1 MAIDRSVELSVVGL
15 TCGHCV
21 ASLTE
26 ELSAVPGV
34 LNVDV
39 ILRSGETS
47 TATVVTDIELD
58 DNALRDSVEEAG
70 YELTTITR
78 DFCCPHPLE
87 IPSLSPRP
95 IPPTRGSR
103 AAGG

>member
-1 MAIDRSVELSVVGL
+1 MTMAIDRTVELSVVGL

-34 LNVDV
+34 VNVDV

-47 TATVVTDIELD
+47 TATVVTNIELD
-58 DNALRDSVEEAG
+58 DNALRDAVEEAG
-70 YELTTITR
+70 YELTAITR
-78 DFCCPHPLE
+78 DF
-87 IPSLSPRP
+87 
-95 IPPTRGSR
+95 
-103 AAGG
+103 